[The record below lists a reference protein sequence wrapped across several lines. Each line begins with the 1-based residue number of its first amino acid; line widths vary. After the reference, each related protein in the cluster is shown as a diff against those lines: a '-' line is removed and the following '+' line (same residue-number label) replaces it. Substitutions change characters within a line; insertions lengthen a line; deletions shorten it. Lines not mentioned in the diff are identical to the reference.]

1 MLYQVFV
8 VVSLMSYVRSQCS
21 YSNWSLSFDKTGQSM
36 CDQINYYINA
46 LDRNNVDWD
55 DDPISHLEGVEC
67 CQPTSPW
74 NNVEQ
79 QVVYEDWTKTLDR
92 DNEWAFCPVGY
103 FLQGLYR
110 SDTGW
115 PRYKGYLFNLDSAR
129 CTKPANHPLNYGEC
143 SDIDITNCISE
154 KGKCSCPG
162 GYFLTGLYR
171 ADGDD
176 LYFLK
181 KIRCCSPAAK
191 PLEMDEKSKI
201 ETRIMDTTL
210 WNMANLAYYLGYGWC
225 YGCRGVDVGED
236 FTRIG
241 DSWEAAKTLFGGKSC
256 EGDKSEE
263 RLNLV
268 FGDWGYAVKKII
280 YGESVIE
287 KLQPETIDSGVLNNR
302 ASKPVTESVQRSKTI
317 LETISH
323 STTSSFTNSHD
334 LGISLNFDVFGIAK
348 SGLSYTFRYTTSTQ
362 TTNGKSFSQ
371 TDGFSKSSS
380 ITLGPMEGAK
390 YKVILSKSR
399 TTVPYTAIVTTKFST
414 VMKGFL
420 RWEDGDGNFHQI
432 YRTSRDRPTFS
443 YRFGDASV
451 PFYAA
456 LKRQSDN
463 NEGPWMWGMLFR
475 KFPYARHVI
484 NRLTDEPQYQ
494 FTLTGKLEKVEG
506 THVDVEWEKI
516 PLSRRDVSSDEAPVS
531 NITTY
536 IATSGPADKPASVE
550 YPKVELK
557 NNEPYEP
564 IQIPVSNIKV

>member
-1 MLYQVFV
+1 MP
-8 VVSLMSYVRSQCS
+8 YVRSQCS
-21 YSNWSLSFDKTGQSM
+21 YSNWWLSFDKPGQSK

-46 LDRNNVDWD
+46 LDRNNVNRN
-55 DDPISHLEGVEC
+55 DDPISHLEGVQC
-67 CQPTSPW
+67 CRPTSPW

-79 QVVYEDWTKTLDR
+79 QVVYEDWTYALDR

-115 PRYKGYLFNLDSAR
+115 PRYKGYLFNLESAR
-129 CTKPANHPLNYGEC
+129 CTKPANHPLNYGDC
-143 SDIDITNCISE
+143 TDVDIRNCMGQ
-154 KGKCSCPG
+154 KGQCSCPV

-181 KIRCCSPAAK
+181 KIRCCTPAAK
-191 PLEMDEKSKI
+191 PLDMDEKSKI
-201 ETRIMDTTL
+201 QTRIMDTTL
-210 WNMANLAYYLGYGWC
+210 WNMAYVAHYLGYGWC

-236 FTRIG
+236 FTKRG
-241 DSWEAAKTLFGGKSC
+241 DTWAAAKTHFWGSKC
-256 EGDKSEE
+256 VGDKSEE

-268 FGDWGYAVKKII
+268 FGHWGYAVKKIV
-280 YGESVIE
+280 YGDSVIE
-287 KLQPETIDSGVLNNR
+287 NLQQETVDSGVLKNR
-302 ASKPVTESVQRSKTI
+302 ASSPVTESIERSKTI
-317 LETISH
+317 QETITH
-323 STTSSFTNSHD
+323 TTTSTFTNSHE
-334 LGISLNFDVFGIAK
+334 LGISLNFNFFGLVS
-348 SGLSYTFRYTTSTQ
+348 SGISYNFRYETSTQ
-362 TTNGKSFSQ
+362 TTNEKSVSQ
-371 TDGFSKSSS
+371 TDGFTKSSS
-380 ITLGPMEGAK
+380 ITLGPMEAAK

-414 VMKGFL
+414 EMKGFL

-432 YRTSRDRPTFS
+432 HRTNRNRPTFN
-443 YRFGDASV
+443 YRFGDASI
-451 PFYAA
+451 PFYEA
-456 LKRQSDN
+456 LKKQSDN

-475 KFPYARHVI
+475 KFPNARHVI
-484 NRLTDEPQYQ
+484 DRLTDESQYQ

-506 THVDVEWEKI
+506 THVDVEWERI
-516 PLSRRDVSSDEAPVS
+516 PLNRRDVSSDEVPVS

-536 IATSGPADKPASVE
+536 IATSGPEDKPASVE

-557 NNEPYEP
+557 NKEPFEP